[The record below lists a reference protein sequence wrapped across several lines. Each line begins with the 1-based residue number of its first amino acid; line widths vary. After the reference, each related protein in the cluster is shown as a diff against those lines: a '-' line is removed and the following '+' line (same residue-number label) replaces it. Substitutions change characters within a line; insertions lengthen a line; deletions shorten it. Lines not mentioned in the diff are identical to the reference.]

1 MEITLVTLLRVAWI
15 GGTLPIL
22 IASIPSSKL
31 NWVHDLLSG
40 FAKRGK
46 TLQSSSSRF
55 TVPQRF
61 FGHFYVLAV
70 IWTTTLLVATWVYAY
85 SVTPLVSEP
94 MQFSSITS
102 YLTGGPQS
110 FWLHESRSMKLEK
123 RRGVWLYVFL
133 LLLMEAQVL
142 RRLYETI
149 YVFKYSPSARMHIF
163 GYITG
168 LYFYAAA
175 PLSLCCTYMDE
186 VFHYALNLIQEFI
199 VKGKDHMQVTETNW
213 WGFVNPLLKLKWHAW
228 FGAIIFL
235 LGWIH
240 QRRCHAILGL
250 VREKSEGSDDY
261 VIPYG
266 DWFRY
271 VSCPHYLAEIVCLLS
286 VFVQT
291 FCL

>member
-15 GGTLPIL
+15 RGTLPIL

-31 NWVHDLLSG
+31 NWFHDLLSG

-55 TVPQRF
+55 L
-61 FGHFYVLAV
+61 GHFYVLAV

-102 YLTGGPQS
+102 YLTGGSQS

-123 RRGVWLYVFL
+123 RRGVWLSVFL

-168 LYFYAAA
+168 L
-175 PLSLCCTYMDE
+175 
-186 VFHYALNLIQEFI
+186 
-199 VKGKDHMQVTETNW
+199 
-213 WGFVNPLLKLKWHAW
+213 
-228 FGAIIFL
+228 
-235 LGWIH
+235 
-240 QRRCHAILGL
+240 
-250 VREKSEGSDDY
+250 
-261 VIPYG
+261 
-266 DWFRY
+266 
-271 VSCPHYLAEIVCLLS
+271 
-286 VFVQT
+286 
-291 FCL
+291 